1 MLCWVSVLPRIC
13 FLSKSS
19 IVKERQIYTQD
30 FRPCGRLS
38 LRQCHGYTHFVVLME
53 PQAYSKWIN
62 LHSRSQN
69 LLSFF
74 IVYRLSFLVR
84 LMRIGKLI
92 FWHKSQPLHSLNLE
106 VLQRKSNRP
115 TRFFLFSGGKPS
127 IRAKMLNGNLPL
139 HAKFLLS
146 QCH

>member
-1 MLCWVSVLPRIC
+1 M
-13 FLSKSS
+13 SKSS

-62 LHSRSQN
+62 LHSKSQN

-74 IVYRLSFLVR
+74 CCLSSIFFCAPHENWQ
-84 LMRIGKLI
+84 I

-115 TRFFLFSGGKPS
+115 TRFFPFSGEKPS

-139 HAKFLLS
+139 HAIFLFS
-146 QCH
+146 

>member
-1 MLCWVSVLPRIC
+1 MVCFAEYQFYQESVFCLNPV
-13 FLSKSS
+13 LLK
-19 IVKERQIYTQD
+19 K
-30 FRPCGRLS
+30 GRFILKIFV
-38 LRQCHGYTHFVVLME
+38 RAGGYRYVNGYTHFVVLME

-74 IVYRLSFLVR
+74 VVYRLSFLVR